1 MTPLDRG
8 RTTRHPVR
16 IVHLGLGAFHRGHQ
30 AWYTQLSNE
39 LTDDG
44 WGIEA
49 FTGRAPD
56 AAKALAAQDCRYALI
71 ERGPE
76 SDSATIIE
84 SISAATD
91 GADVDRWRRAF
102 ADPAVVIVT
111 LTITEAG
118 YRLSSAGTLDLAD
131 PQVVVDIES
140 LRLGDGAVTAPG
152 RLVDGLRARRA
163 AGAGALAV
171 VSCDNLPDNGRVI
184 RDAVLTLA
192 GEVDPSLAGWIVES
206 VSFVSTM
213 VDRITPA
220 TAPADVTEAR
230 GLTGF
235 ADAVPVVTEP
245 FSEWVLSGEFPA
257 GRPDWQRVG
266 AQFVDDIAP
275 FERRK
280 LWLLNAG
287 HSLLAYRGLLRGHS
301 TIAEAMLD
309 ADCRSELE
317 LLWSETRPVLP
328 FDDREIDEALTAL
341 RLRFGNARIEH
352 RLLQIGMDGSQK
364 LGPRIIDPIR
374 RRLAAGLPVGHA
386 QAGVIAAWAL
396 HLGSLDRRDPVT
408 DALAAGL
415 IGAVPQDAATAVLE
429 FLAPDLTERLQ
440 AAVTAGIAGLIR
452 TAGLPLTEGST
463 T

>member
-1 MTPLDRG
+1 M
-8 RTTRHPVR
+8 R

-39 LTDDG
+39 LTGDG

-49 FTGRAPD
+49 FTGRTPD
-56 AAKALAAQDCRYALI
+56 AAKALAAQDCRYSLI
-71 ERGPE
+71 ERGPD

-91 GADVDRWRRAF
+91 GADVDNWRRAF

-118 YRLSSAGTLDLAD
+118 HRLSSAGTLNLAD
-131 PQVVVDIES
+131 SQVVVDIES
-140 LRLGDGAVTAPG
+140 LRLGGGAATAPG

-163 AGAGALAV
+163 AGGGALAV

-192 GEVDPSLAGWIVES
+192 GEVDSSLAGWIIEN

-220 TAPADVTEAR
+220 TTPADVDGAR

-257 GRPDWQRVG
+257 GHPDWQRVG
-266 AQFVDDIAP
+266 ARFVDDIAP

-317 LLWSETRPVLP
+317 MLWNETRPVLP
-328 FDDREIDEALTAL
+328 FDDREIDKALAAL

-352 RLLQIGMDGSQK
+352 RLLQIGTDGSQK

-374 RRLAAGLPVGHA
+374 RRLAADLPVGHA
-386 QAGVIAAWAL
+386 QVGVIAAWTL
-396 HLGSLDRRDPVT
+396 HLGSLDRKDPTT
-408 DALAAGL
+408 DALAARL
-415 IGAVPQDAATAVLE
+415 IHAAPQDAATAVLD
-429 FLAPDLTERLQ
+429 FLAPDLTDRLR
-440 AAVTAGIAGLIR
+440 ATVTAGIAGLTL
-452 TAGLPLTEGST
+452 TAGLHITEGST